1 MQGRPSQMGR
11 MLYDS
16 VEPGKAYTALHLISK
31 RLKDIFHIDPNHCDA
46 IELTLLKLAGIEE
59 KPDKC
64 TIDGGIIPLLPQTKL
79 VSDYSIANS
88 VFFKIPLSTDSMKQ
102 LLQFLKAKNIKF
114 HDYTDVLSEND
125 EKDEQDENSKKL
137 KIRLFCINY
146 ESFQNILCPEIIKYL
161 RDHRQAVE
169 EHHEAMDKETKR
181 ISCYKYQRCLAESI
195 YQEEYF
201 IPSEKICF
209 NSDGAYSADKP
220 DNRDEKYFGS
230 HTILKRVSIPNSWVE
245 RLKEKLN
252 ENDPVAL
259 DPSETR
265 RYFDTYLQMDFLTDE
280 NTFEQRY
287 YEFGT
292 FILPNYI
299 MRYLEDENS
308 VNTNS
313 STAIR
318 ILELIDNLY
327 STEKQSLAICLQQ
340 RMLKKAAE
348 KNESKS
354 YEFPISLTTGATAVA
369 AGAVAGLLSESA
381 PVGVFATGVVI
392 FGMKKY
398 DAYFKK
404 QREEYRN
411 KIFDALGIK
420 PMLYATSYDA
430 SLPKHQVKRL
440 GMS

>member
-1 MQGRPSQMGR
+1 MQGRPSEMGR

-16 VEPGKAYTALHLISK
+16 VEPGKAYTALHFISK

-46 IELTLLKLAGIEE
+46 VELTLLKLAGIEE

-64 TIDGGIIPLLPQTKL
+64 TVDGGIIPLLPQKKL
-79 VSDYSIANS
+79 VSDYLISNS
-88 VFFKIPLSTDSMKQ
+88 VFFKIPLSTGSMKQ
-102 LLQFLKAKNIKF
+102 LLQFLKEKNIKF
-114 HDYTDVLSEND
+114 HDYTDALSENN
-125 EKDEQDENSKKL
+125 EKGEQNENSKKL
-137 KIRLFCINY
+137 KIRLFCIHY

-169 EHHEAMDKETKR
+169 EHHEEMDKKTNK
-181 ISCYKYQRCLAESI
+181 ISCYKYQRCLAGSI

-209 NSDGAYSADKP
+209 NSNGAYRADKP
-220 DNRDEKYFGS
+220 DNRDEKYFES
-230 HTILKRVSIPNSWVE
+230 HTILKRVSIPSHWVE
-245 RLKEKLN
+245 KLKEKLN

-265 RYFDTYLQMDFLTDE
+265 RYFDAYLQMDFLAEE
-280 NTFEQRY
+280 NMFEQRY

-299 MRYLEDENS
+299 MSYLEDENS

-327 STEKQSLAICLQQ
+327 SIEKQSLAICLQE
-340 RMLKKAAE
+340 RMIKKAAE
-348 KNESKS
+348 KNANKS

-369 AGAVAGLLSESA
+369 AGSVAGFLSDSA
-381 PVGVFATGVVI
+381 PVGIFATGLVM

-420 PMLYATSYDA
+420 PMLYATPYDPW
-430 SLPKHQVKRL
+430 LPKHEMKRL
-440 GMS
+440 GMA